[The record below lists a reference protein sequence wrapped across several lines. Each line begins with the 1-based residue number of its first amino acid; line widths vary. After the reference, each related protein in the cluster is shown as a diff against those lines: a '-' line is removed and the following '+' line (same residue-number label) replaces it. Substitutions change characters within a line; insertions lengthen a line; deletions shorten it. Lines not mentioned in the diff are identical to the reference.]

1 MQVIKILCNCG
12 YSWETSI
19 NDNVSIQ
26 EAKGYF
32 INKPFNAGTDEVEKI
47 VIPCQVLFK
56 GIDYI

>member
-19 NDNVSIQ
+19 NDVVSIQ

-32 INKPFNAGTDEVEKI
+32 INKPFNVGTDEVEKI
-47 VIPCQVLFK
+47 VIPYSVL
-56 GIDYI
+56 

>member
-1 MQVIKILCNCG
+1 MQVIKIFCNCG

-19 NDNVSIQ
+19 NDAVSIQ

-32 INKPFNAGTDEVEKI
+32 INKPFNVGTDEVEKI
-47 VIPCQVLFK
+47 VIPSQVLFK

>member
-1 MQVIKILCNCG
+1 MEVIKIFCNCG

-19 NDNVSIQ
+19 NDSVSIQ
-26 EAKGYF
+26 EVKGYF
-32 INKPFNAGTDEVEKI
+32 INKPFNVGTDEVEKI

>member
-1 MQVIKILCNCG
+1 MEVIKILCNCG

-19 NDNVSIQ
+19 NDTVSIQ